1 MVLGALLAIRKCV
14 INAIYHSSSG
24 CYPSEDWFKYSAIP
38 LSDIAAAFSFRNYGR
53 YMGGNEGGE
62 DNLSDVETLK
72 MRYNGMLGHIE
83 TVEHMMKEMQPY
95 I

>member
-1 MVLGALLAIRKCV
+1 
-14 INAIYHSSSG
+14 
-24 CYPSEDWFKYSAIP
+24 
-38 LSDIAAAFSFRNYGR
+38 
-53 YMGGNEGGE
+53 MGGNEGGE
-62 DNLSDVETLK
+62 DNFSDVETLK